1 MKLAA
6 DQGMSNG
13 GSGAKRRRDAK
24 EKGRRRSGG
33 GGGGGGVV
41 RRTRKRVLLR
51 TPEPAPLLQRLFAA
65 CRDVF
70 RGPGTVPAP
79 DDVALIRAILDEMG
93 PGDVNLSAE
102 QKFFKATDDDAALQ
116 RPLAITRTTIYT
128 CTNFSIVI
136 FFLPPTAVIPLHN
149 HPGMTVFS
157 KLLLGSLHIKSYDWA
172 QPAVFAA
179 GSAPDDRPARLAEVV
194 LDRGF
199 SAPSDTLVLYPA
211 AGGNMH
217 RFTAAT
223 PCALLDVLGPP
234 YSEDRDCTYYQDFPY
249 DSHCAGD
256 DIAQLRHGGM
266 EMEDIE
272 SINGRRRLEW
282 LKETAMPEDLEMYEM
297 QYRGPPIL

>member
-1 MKLAA
+1 MKVAV
-6 DQGMSNG
+6 DQVS
-13 GSGAKRRRDAK
+13 SGAVEANRRREA
-24 EKGRRRSGG
+24 KGRRRSGG
-33 GGGGGGVV
+33 GGGGGE
-41 RRTRKRVLLR
+41 T
-51 TPEPAPLLQRLFAA
+51 EPLLQRLFEG
-65 CRDVF
+65 CQHVF
-70 RGPGTVPAP
+70 RGPGTVPEPA
-79 DDVALIRAILDEMG
+79 DVVLIRGILDKIG

-102 QKFFKATDDDAALQ
+102 QNFFKATDAAALQ
-116 RPLAITRTTIYT
+116 RPLTITRTTIYT

-172 QPAVFAA
+172 EPAVFSGAGGGA
-179 GSAPDDRPARLAEVV
+179 GSSSSPDDRLRLAEVV
-194 LDRGF
+194 RDGGF

-234 YSEDRDCTYYQDFPY
+234 YSKDRDCTYYQDFPY
-249 DSHCAGD
+249 SHCPSD
-256 DIAQLRHGGM
+256 ELHQHRHGGCCM
-266 EMEDIE
+266 DHDE
-272 SINGRRRLEW
+272 RRLGW

-297 QYRGPPIL
+297 PYRGPPIL

>member
-1 MKLAA
+1 
-6 DQGMSNG
+6 
-13 GSGAKRRRDAK
+13 
-24 EKGRRRSGG
+24 
-33 GGGGGGVV
+33 VV
-41 RRTRKRVLLR
+41 RRTRRRVLLR

-79 DDVALIRAILDEMG
+79 DDVALIRGILDKMG

-102 QKFFKATDDDAALQ
+102 QNFFKATDAAALQ
-116 RPLAITRTTIYT
+116 HPLTITRTTIYT

-157 KLLLGSLHIKSYDWA
+157 KLLLGSLRIKSYDWA
-172 QPAVFAA
+172 EPPVFAA
-179 GSAPDDRPARLAEVV
+179 GSTPDDHLRLAEVV
-194 LDRGF
+194 VDSGF

-223 PCALLDVLGPP
+223 PCAILDVLGPP

-249 DSHCAGD
+249 SHCCPSESQPPL
-256 DIAQLRHGGM
+256 QL
-266 EMEDIE
+266 
-272 SINGRRRLEW
+272 
-282 LKETAMPEDLEMYEM
+282 
-297 QYRGPPIL
+297 